1 MSIRVLYLHDS
12 RRIGGAERALLTLA
26 TSIRQMAVEP
36 LVVWPLQDDTALWLR
51 SRDVRVLQLKVPAWR
66 HGLAL
71 PLLPFLLMRLRRL
84 VRAGEIDLV
93 HVNNYRLAP
102 IGRFVARWAGVPCV
116 CHVREMIASDKI
128 RQYRL
133 ASSADSLIAVAEAVG
148 QALARGGLLSDRITV
163 IRSGITIPKTP
174 TGTELTALRSSL
186 GIAAEVPVLG
196 IVGHILPHKGYDDL
210 IRAIALIKEKTPAIR
225 CVIVGGAPRAR
236 YLRSLR
242 QLARELSI
250 ENRLTWVGVQHDV
263 APILHAMD
271 LFVLPSHTEGLPIT
285 ILEAMAA
292 GRPVV
297 ATTVGGIPELVR
309 HGETGVLVPPKD
321 PQRLAEAMLGLL
333 NEPALARTMGAAGR
347 ALVATT
353 YTAEGEARETAL
365 LYHRILNARRGPD
378 SLMQG
383 LGAGSQAMMPR

>member
-1 MSIRVLYLHDS
+1 MPIRVLYLHDS
-12 RRIGGAERALLTLA
+12 QLIGGAERALLTLA
-26 TSIRQMAVEP
+26 TAIRQMTVEP
-36 LVVWPLQDDTALWLR
+36 LVVWPLVDDTAQWLR
-51 SRDVRVLQLKVPAWR
+51 SRGVRVLQLKVPAWR

-71 PLLPFLLMRLRRL
+71 PRLPFLLMRLRRL

-102 IGRFVARWAGVPCV
+102 IGQFVARWAGVPCV

-148 QALARGGLLSDRITV
+148 QALVRGGLPSDRITV
-163 IRSGITIPKTP
+163 IRSGIAIPETP
-174 TGTELTALRSSL
+174 TSTGRAALRSSL
-186 GIAAEVPVLG
+186 GVVAEDQLIG
-196 IVGHILPHKGYDDL
+196 IVGHVLPHKGHEDL
-210 IRAIALIKEKTPAIR
+210 IRAIALIKEKAPAIQ
-225 CVIVGGAPRAR
+225 CVIVGGAPRSP

-250 ENRLTWVGVQHDV
+250 ENRLIWVGVQQDV
-263 APILHAMD
+263 VPILHAID

-321 PQRLAEAMLGLL
+321 PRRLAEAMLGLL
-333 NEPALARTMGAAGR
+333 HEPALARAMGVAGH

-353 YTAEGEARETAL
+353 FTVEGEARETAL
-365 LYHRILNARRGPD
+365 LYQRILNAQHGPD
-378 SLMQG
+378 SFTQATPVG
-383 LGAGSQAMMPR
+383 LQALPPR